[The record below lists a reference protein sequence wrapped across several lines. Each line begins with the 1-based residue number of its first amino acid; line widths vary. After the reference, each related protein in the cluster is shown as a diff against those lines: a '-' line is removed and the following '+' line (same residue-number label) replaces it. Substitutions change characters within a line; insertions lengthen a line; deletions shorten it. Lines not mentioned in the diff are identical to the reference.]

1 MRIAWQIPSDSC
13 DMTRFACIAALLLNS
28 VIVLAQQLF
37 SVPGQGRS
45 MVVTKFGIVRE

>member
-1 MRIAWQIPSDSC
+1 
-13 DMTRFACIAALLLNS
+13 MTRFACIAALLLNS